1 MELQELR
8 IGDALECRC
17 LYTNTETSTLT
28 YGLSARMEM
37 CGPVVV
43 YTPHNVSPSLRPT
56 WWGGAHGTQKE
67 KDADAA
73 VARVPSNRDR
83 RPDYPEWT
91 S

>member
-37 CGPVVV
+37 CGPIIV
-43 YTPHNVSPSLRPT
+43 YTPHNVSLPLRPT
-56 WWGGAHGTQKE
+56 WFGGDQGTQKE
-67 KDADAA
+67 KGAA
-73 VARVPSNRDR
+73 VARVPSIDWASFRDDV
-83 RPDYPEWT
+83 PPI
-91 S
+91 